1 MCSSVKL
8 IRINVSNVIL
18 EWFQK
23 VQQFGI
29 IIKTTISTENF
40 QHHTKKIFSQD
51 KYIGQLSHVIH
62 VHYNL

>member
-8 IRINVSNVIL
+8 IRIKVSNVIL

-23 VQQFGI
+23 VQKFGI
-29 IIKTTISTENF
+29 IIKITISTEKF

-51 KYIGQLSHVIH
+51 KYIGQLSYVIH

>member
-18 EWFQK
+18 ERFQK

-29 IIKTTISTENF
+29 IIKTTISTEKF
-40 QHHTKKIFSQD
+40 QHHTKKNIFSR
-51 KYIGQLSHVIH
+51 
-62 VHYNL
+62 